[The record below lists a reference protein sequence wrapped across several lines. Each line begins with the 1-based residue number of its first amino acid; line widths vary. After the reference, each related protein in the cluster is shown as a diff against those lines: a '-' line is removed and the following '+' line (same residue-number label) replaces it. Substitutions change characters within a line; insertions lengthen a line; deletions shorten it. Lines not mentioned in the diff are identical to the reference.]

1 MVKGAKKPDKAKK
14 PGGKKTDRLCTLNG
28 QKNTMHGKGGKKTR

>member
-1 MVKGAKKPDKAKK
+1 MVKGEKKPDKAKNPEAK
-14 PGGKKTDRLCTLNG
+14 NPDRLCTLNG